1 MKGNSRGFAPPKVTE
16 CSFILKLLFL
26 IMCMYVY
33 PCVVGMR
40 ASMQV
45 NEEARGIVSTHLA
58 QFLTAESSFQSLIS
72 F

>member
-1 MKGNSRGFAPPKVTE
+1 MKCKSRGFAPPKVTE

-33 PCVVGMR
+33 LCVVGMS

-45 NEEARGIVSTHLA
+45 NEEARGIVSPLKWVLKEHPRSPVLNC
-58 QFLTAESSFQSLIS
+58 
-72 F
+72 